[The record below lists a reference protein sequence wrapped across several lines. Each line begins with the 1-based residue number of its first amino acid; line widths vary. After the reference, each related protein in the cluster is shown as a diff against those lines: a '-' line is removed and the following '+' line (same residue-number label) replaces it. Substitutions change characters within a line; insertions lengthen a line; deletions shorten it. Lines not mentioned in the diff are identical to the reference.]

1 MKTLFRLAITAVLA
15 LMMLTGT
22 VHAQTKHK
30 FSGFLED
37 YSQLRPDPERPGVF
51 VDLPQR
57 LDRKTYPKVMINEI
71 EVFYAPDSKYK
82 GISPKKLLAI
92 TETFREYL
100 IETLG
105 ERRTIV
111 NKLGEGVVVFNLAI
125 TNVHAR
131 RPKRSALNVLP
142 PVAITTGVKKAAGTD
157 YWLTNAE
164 FEAEAIDGQ
173 TYRQLGAIVGTRL
186 GKEDKVSKEEKDT
199 SWKDIEAEFKRFA
212 DRLRRRFDEADARM
226 KDH

>member
-15 LMMLTGT
+15 LMLLTGT

-92 TETFREYL
+92 ITLLKHHLNAFTY
-100 IETLG
+100 IEMGIL
-105 ERRTIV
+105 
-111 NKLGEGVVVFNLAI
+111 
-125 TNVHAR
+125 
-131 RPKRSALNVLP
+131 
-142 PVAITTGVKKAAGTD
+142 
-157 YWLTNAE
+157 
-164 FEAEAIDGQ
+164 
-173 TYRQLGAIVGTRL
+173 
-186 GKEDKVSKEEKDT
+186 
-199 SWKDIEAEFKRFA
+199 
-212 DRLRRRFDEADARM
+212 
-226 KDH
+226 

>member
-51 VDLPQR
+51 MDDLTQR

-212 DRLRRRFDEADARM
+212 DRLRRRFDEADAKRR
-226 KDH
+226 